1 MFESYFKRPVQELF
15 PDHLKLTDLVLKEL
29 KLPTSIEQEG
39 MKYRASYKSTDAF
52 ISAMDSGLNPI
63 ESKEVNAA
71 VFEENLFCDID
82 IKRDFEILC
91 EQEKSKVKIALYN
104 LTQKYDRT
112 LDGLQTKYPLL
123 TDVMWQV
130 FRRTGFVSSS
140 FAHSALTSNPEEN
153 KKIKEGFK
161 DLEKAGFKIESFET
175 DKEFAEGY
183 IFTEQRHL
191 PRDIRTRLKL
201 PLNLRLVEFDKDFM
215 LGIGRYAFADRRN
228 DIYQTIWNL
237 QQEKAPRFNYQ
248 I

>member
-52 ISAMDSGLNPI
+52 VSAMDSGLNPI

-123 TDVMWQV
+123 TDIVWQV

-140 FAHSALTSNPEEN
+140 FAHSALTSNPKEN
-153 KKIKEGFK
+153 
-161 DLEKAGFKIESFET
+161 ESLQDGRFGDMPILIFEN

-191 PRDIRTRLKL
+191 PSDIRTRLKL

-228 DIYQTIWNL
+228 DIYQTIWDMR
-237 QQEKAPRFNYQ
+237 QEKAPRFNYQ